1 MAISSCRCERYPR
14 PTTCATTGAACSRAP
29 SSRAVPASPSPSA
42 PHPSSTAG
50 ALGRSPDR
58 ARAVCGDV
66 WRPWRRW
73 EVIGALEEGDDMLK
87 LIEGLP
93 YITGRSLEEPGSAP
107 DVIFG
112 MQKNFFGGLSK
123 GIGDTRAEDR
133 TGKLLRRVEIV
144 RAGVL

>member
-1 MAISSCRCERYPR
+1 
-14 PTTCATTGAACSRAP
+14 
-29 SSRAVPASPSPSA
+29 
-42 PHPSSTAG
+42 
-50 ALGRSPDR
+50 
-58 ARAVCGDV
+58 
-66 WRPWRRW
+66 
-73 EVIGALEEGDDMLK
+73 MLK

-107 DVIFG
+107 DVIFD